1 MGVRTLAQMGGK
13 ELLFVNMHPAEI
25 AGTQLIHSLR
35 ELRDQYPTVSVVLE
49 VHESAVTDPRQMR
62 ELRANLI
69 SLDMGLAYDDFGA
82 GQARLN
88 ELAEVP
94 PDYIKFDVSLI
105 RQIHEAP
112 PRNSSSSRA

>member
-1 MGVRTLAQMGGK
+1 
-13 ELLFVNMHPAEI
+13 
-25 AGTQLIHSLR
+25 
-35 ELRDQYPTVSVVLE
+35 
-49 VHESAVTDPRQMR
+49 MR

-112 PRNSSSSRA
+112 PAKLQLVESLIHIARDLGVDTIAEGVELRQERDVCEQLGFDLAQGFMFGKPRPVKFDSFS